1 MATLC
6 LGTAA
11 KHVLRV
17 KAAIDYAAEVT
28 CLIDIRESD
37 SAAVLAEQ
45 LPMGAFLTEQGSQ
58 NLPRWVKRADSE
70 MDTAY
75 LKRAVTLATAEKP
88 ETGRLFQAIHG
99 NTEHWHTVPDAGLMP
114 LPAPATQATAEAGGG
129 LGVDGRGDG
138 TDGEAKGASRQRER
152 RKRSTRGKP
161 TAPLS
166 LPLSLWRAAGL
177 CARR

>member
-1 MATLC
+1 MALD
-6 LGTAA
+6 LSALKELVDKRA
-11 KHVLRV
+11 EESSVLRSGG
-17 KAAIDYAAEVT
+17 
-28 CLIDIRESD
+28 R
-37 SAAVLAEQ
+37 
-45 LPMGAFLTEQGSQ
+45 
-58 NLPRWVKRADSE
+58 
-70 MDTAY
+70 
-75 LKRAVTLATAEKP
+75 RAVTLATAEKP

-114 LPAPATQATAEAGGG
+114 LPAPATQASAEAGGG